1 MNEIRMVQERDMV
14 KSESNGTETN
24 VLDASYNVE
33 GSTELC
39 ARPGSAPSF
48 NARRPT
54 KCDNW

>member
-1 MNEIRMVQERDMV
+1 MVQERDMV